1 MKGSKAHDIIKNI
14 LITGNPGVGKTT
26 LIQNLISKFN
36 ISAGGFYTAEVRDE
50 NGKRWGF
57 KIISLDGREDVLASV
72 ELVSQRRVSKY
83 GVDVA
88 AVDRIG
94 VTAIRDALSRDDVVV
109 IAEIGRMELAS
120 KQFRNVVME
129 ALDSPKPVL
138 GTIAI
143 RDTSLAKKIKKRQ
156 DTRVIK
162 LTRANFPEIA
172 THVERLLSR
181 SVTRDG

>member
-1 MKGSKAHDIIKNI
+1 MKGSKARNVIKNI

-26 LIQNLISKFN
+26 LIQNIISKLN

-72 ELVSQRRVSKY
+72 ELISQRRVSKY

-94 VTAIRDALSRDDVVV
+94 VTAIRDALSRDDIVV
-109 IAEIGRMELAS
+109 IDEIGRMELAS
-120 KQFRNVVME
+120 KQFRDVVME
-129 ALDSPKPVL
+129 ALDSAKPVL

-143 RDTSLAKKIKKRQ
+143 KDTSFAKKLKERQ

-162 LTRANFPEIA
+162 LTRVNFPEIA
-172 THVERLLSR
+172 THIERLLLELVIS
-181 SVTRDG
+181 DQ